1 MFSTLIFTHSDLACC
16 VCMTRYL
23 TPNFYYDMVDYCR
36 GRVAAGA
43 AWSWSSLLP
52 NPVIGYSPSSFMNLL
67 NAVAGYAVICR
78 ELGLPFR
85 WSGGWGWGW
94 GWGWSVRGQHRAPV
108 VEYC

>member
-1 MFSTLIFTHSDLACC
+1 
-16 VCMTRYL
+16 VCTGRYL

-43 AWSWSSLLP
+43 PWSWSSLLP

-78 ELGLPFR
+78 ELGLPLR
-85 WSGGWGWGW
+85 WSGGIRKLPPGGMGMWTAGKGTAL
-94 GWGWSVRGQHRAPV
+94 VARGPP
-108 VEYC
+108 